1 MSNEAFKSFALLA
14 GLAVL
19 YKVADHQFSIGDFSF
34 YFFLLLL
41 LVGVFQG
48 LRINYNSQEPQEF
61 LELFKQALQIPIL
74 LCVFIGLLG
83 YIYLS
88 SINPDFLPNLIEGRI
103 SEGRELGYSEEN
115 LVKLRNNL
123 SAVFNPAVY
132 STLSFFGL
140 MIMTIVYTVVST
152 FLFRKIKVFRTI

>member
-48 LRINYNSQEPQEF
+48 LRINYNDQEPQEF

-103 SEGRELGYSEEN
+103 TEGRELGYSEEN

-123 SAVFNPAVY
+123 SAVY

-152 FLFRKIKVFRTI
+152 FLFRKIKAFRTI